1 MADVVGFKFKGGRWV
16 YPIDPRDEEYLGID
30 LADFCAPGVTPA
42 STATGAPADPKVIL
56 TPGMLALSAVR
67 IQGTQLIVKLT
78 GINPDPDG
86 DNACTFDFYTSTGE
100 QFFRSIY
107 FTRKDK

>member
-1 MADVVGFKFKGGRWV
+1 MTDTVTFKLKGGNWT
-16 YPIDPRDEEYLGID
+16 YPIDPRDEEYFGID
-30 LADFCAPGVTPA
+30 LVDFCAPGVTPA
-42 STATGAPADPKVIL
+42 GLATGAPADPTIIL
-56 TPGMLALSAVR
+56 TDGLQALSAVR
-67 IQGTQLIVKLT
+67 IQGTQLVVKLT

-86 DNACTFDFYTSTGE
+86 VNSCTFDFYTSTGE